1 MKTVLQARSLLESNG
16 TVATALLD
24 HDISESWQ
32 RCLSSGL
39 NPHRRSESA
48 ILEVS
53 KLHEVKQRFERC
65 LSIARPEM
73 EMLGEQVT
81 GHNYLVAFGAP
92 DGTVLDTISDTEAA
106 QTAVAQAI
114 IPGSVWIEGLRGTNA
129 LGLVAE
135 LGKRVS
141 VLGPE
146 HYFEENSD
154 ISCIA
159 APVFDGAGDI
169 AGILDVTAPSSNR
182 ELHTATLVNLAAVN
196 VSNRLF
202 VEDHRND
209 LIVLCH
215 PRAEYLPTQSA
226 GMLAFDA
233 DGRLTGA
240 STVARD
246 LLPGCSTS
254 GNVLFSDIFVDGFG
268 HVVDQIKLGAIA
280 RLKDRQGASVFV
292 RLRPTRQSRGNRWE
306 NTTKTVSVPV
316 VHSVPRNTCTRPAH
330 TIFEDEFLKHHI
342 QISAN
347 ATKTGLPVRI
357 VGSSGS
363 GLSEIAQAIHSNLD
377 TDANSIVID
386 CTMIEKSQLDFAL
399 RGHVS
404 GCDLPVL
411 GPLLETRDEEVLIL
425 DGIEALG
432 ASGEA
437 VVKRIYHQLGQ
448 FAHGTEHGNRWHL
461 IGIERQAISDQR
473 RELDTMNSGNGFWG
487 HSFVVPPVVERSDLP
502 KLIACVLSEVAPGT
516 SVDKDVIDGIRGIG
530 ETLTFYSLRRLLF
543 QLTRGRKN
551 ARISRKDLQDVLA
564 WLSPKHDVCSACRGN
579 LARETKCR
587 HMRATVRDCCGNVSL
602 AARRLGVSRTTV
614 YKHLEVAP

>member
-1 MKTVLQARSLLESNG
+1 MKAVLQARSLLENNG
-16 TVATALLD
+16 TVSPALLGR
-24 HDISESWQ
+24 DISESWQ

-39 NPHRRSESA
+39 NPNRRSESA
-48 ILEVS
+48 ILDVS
-53 KLHEVKQRFERC
+53 KLYEIKQKFERC

-73 EMLGEQVT
+73 EMLGEQVS

-92 DGTVLDTISDTEAA
+92 DGTVLDTITDTEAA
-106 QTAVAQAI
+106 QTAIAQAI

-129 LGLVAE
+129 LGLVAK
-135 LGKRVS
+135 LGKRIS

-146 HYFEENSD
+146 HYFDENSD
-154 ISCIA
+154 ISCTA

-169 AGILDVTAPSSNR
+169 AGILDVTAPSSSR
-182 ELHTATLVNLAAVN
+182 ESLTATLVNLAAVN

-240 STVARD
+240 NTVARN
-246 LLPGCSTS
+246 LLPGCSTRS
-254 GNVLFSDIFVDGFG
+254 DVLFSDIFLDGFG
-268 HVVDQIKLGAIA
+268 HVIDRIKLGAIA

-292 RLRPTRQSRGNRWE
+292 RLRPTRRSRGNRWE

-316 VHSVPRNTCTRPAH
+316 VHSVPRNTSTQPAY
-330 TIFEDEFLKHHI
+330 TIFEDEFLNHHI

-347 ATKTGLPVRI
+347 AAKAGLPVRI
-357 VGSSGS
+357 VGASGS
-363 GLSEIAQAIHSNLD
+363 GLSEIAQAIHRNLD

-386 CTMIEKSQLDFAL
+386 CSMIEKTLLDFAL

-411 GPLLETRDEEVLIL
+411 GPLLETPDEAILVL

-437 VVKRIYHQLGQ
+437 VVKRIHHQLGQ
-448 FAHGTEHGNRWHL
+448 LAHGAEHGNRWCL
-461 IGIERQAISDQR
+461 IGIERQTISDQR
-473 RELDTMNSGNGFWG
+473 REHGTMNPDSGFWG
-487 HSFVVPPVVERSDLP
+487 HAFVVPPVVERSDLSV
-502 KLIACVLSEVAPGT
+502 LIAHFLSEIAPGT
-516 SVDKDVIDGIRGIG
+516 SVDEDVIDGIRSIG
-530 ETLTFYSLRRLLF
+530 ETFTFYSLRRLLF
-543 QLTRGRKN
+543 QLTRGCKN
-551 ARISRKDLQDVLA
+551 VRISRKDLQDVLS
-564 WLSPKHDVCSACRGN
+564 WLSPKHDVCPACRGN
-579 LARETKCR
+579 LAREAKCR
-587 HMRATVRDCCGNVSL
+587 QMRTTVRECGGNVSL
-602 AARRLGVSRTTV
+602 AARHLGVSRTTI
-614 YKHLEVAP
+614 YKHLEVGQ